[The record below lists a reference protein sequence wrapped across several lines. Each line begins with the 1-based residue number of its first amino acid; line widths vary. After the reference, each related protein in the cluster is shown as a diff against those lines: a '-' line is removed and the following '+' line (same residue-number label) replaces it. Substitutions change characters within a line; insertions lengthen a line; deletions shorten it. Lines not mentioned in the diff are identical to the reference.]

1 MILKKTFILFIATL
15 VPSLLPVLK
24 EIKNS
29 IHSPHHLNSNEIQEL
44 RNQSFSFWA
53 DELDETTVLDG
64 WATYKVYYE
73 NQCSFQISYDQFL
86 VRIKQ
91 GVTQDLNSKDFLELN
106 IENHRLHRAFDAK
119 LPEEAYPIEDRPR
132 GIEDVESVKHFMNPS
147 SPLSPILVA
156 IIQDTDGNVRKVK
169 LDGVH
174 RLIAAH
180 ICKHP
185 IRVVWVDL
193 TPKKDL
199 KTNS

>member
-1 MILKKTFILFIATL
+1 MIKKIFILFITAL
-15 VPSLLPVLK
+15 VPSLLPAFT

-29 IHSPHHLNSNEIQEL
+29 NRSTHDLNSTEIKEL
-44 RNQSFSFWA
+44 RNQSVSYWA

-64 WATYKVYYE
+64 WATYKDYYE
-73 NQCSFQISYDQFL
+73 NQCSFILSFDEFL
-86 VRIKQ
+86 VRIQQ

-132 GIEDVESVKHFMNPS
+132 GIEDVESVKHFMNRS
-147 SPLSPILVA
+147 SPVSPILVG
-156 IIQDTDGNVRKVK
+156 IIQDADGNVRKIK

-193 TPKKDL
+193 TPKKNL
-199 KTNS
+199 KPSS